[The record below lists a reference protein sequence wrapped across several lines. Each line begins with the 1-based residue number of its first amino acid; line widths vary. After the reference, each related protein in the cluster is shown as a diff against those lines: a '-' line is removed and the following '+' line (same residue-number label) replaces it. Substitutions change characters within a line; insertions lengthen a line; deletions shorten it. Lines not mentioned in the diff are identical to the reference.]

1 MAPPPRFVGTA
12 TPAAIRAVFAE
23 ADYTEAGLA
32 RTLGPDLTALMRS
45 RGRPAFARRAG
56 GRSAQALLARLFLF
70 GLSTTWE
77 QIDDLLGRDGAEA
90 CRQAGLLAGDPECRA
105 TVGVSPVGDLIVA
118 HDRRDAHQA
127 GAAGFVPGPAPAT
140 RRFADV
146 VIRRRDDRVLDL
158 GCGQGLLAL
167 LAAGQGAQVTATDL
181 NPRAVAFTAFNA
193 AVNGFD
199 DIRCARGDLFAPV
212 GGAQFDLILANPPY
226 VISPDSTF
234 LYRDGRGICERI
246 AREAPPFLAEG
257 GILQMVCNWP
267 CHRGRAWREDLA
279 AWFRG
284 GGCDVWVLQTDHL
297 GPLTYASLWLGQAH
311 EDAAELT
318 PAIDRWMAFY
328 EEAGIEAVGIG
339 IVSMRR
345 RAPGGGAERW
355 FEVRDMPPASGPA
368 GETIA
373 RVLEA
378 RDALARFED
387 EALLEAP
394 VALAPEAR
402 AVVLQRASISGWSRE
417 SGELRLTRG
426 LAMAIR
432 LDPVGAAIAGYLD
445 GTRSARDAVAAF
457 AAAFGVPAD
466 ALLPGVPAL
475 LRQLIEMGLAVVRD
489 R

>member
-1 MAPPPRFVGTA
+1 LAPPPRFVGTA
-12 TPAAIRAVFAE
+12 TPPAIRAVFAE
-23 ADYTEAGLA
+23 AGYTEAGLA
-32 RTLGPDLTALMRS
+32 QMLGPDLIALMRS

-56 GRSAQALLARLFLF
+56 GRSARSLLARLFLF
-70 GLSTTWE
+70 GMSTTWDE
-77 QIDDLLGRDGAEA
+77 LDDLLGRDGTEA
-90 CRQAGLLAGDPECRA
+90 CREAGLLAGDTECLA
-105 TVGVSPVGDLIVA
+105 TVGVRPVGERIVA
-118 HDRRDAHQA
+118 HDRRDAHA
-127 GAAGFVPGPAPAT
+127 SGAAGFVPGPAPAT
-140 RRFADV
+140 RHFADFA
-146 VIRRRDDRVLDL
+146 IRRPGERVLDL
-158 GCGQGLLAL
+158 GCGHGLLAL
-167 LAAGQGAQVTATDL
+167 LAAEQGGQVTAADL

-193 AVNGFD
+193 ALNGLD
-199 DIRCARGDLFAPV
+199 DIRCVQGDLFAPV
-212 GGAQFDLILANPPY
+212 AGAQFDLILANPPY

-267 CHRGRAWREDLA
+267 CHQGREWREELA
-279 AWFRG
+279 AWFRDG
-284 GGCDVWVLQTDHL
+284 DCDVWVLQTDHL

-311 EDAAELT
+311 EDAAEAA

-339 IVSMRR
+339 IASMRR

-355 FEVRDMPPASGPA
+355 FEVRDVPPASGPA

-378 RDALARFED
+378 RDTLARFD
-387 EALLEAP
+387 DKALLDAP
-394 VALAPEAR
+394 VALVPEAR
-402 AVVLQRASISGWSRE
+402 AAVVQRASISGWSRE

-432 LDPVGAAIAGYLD
+432 LDPVGTAIAGYLD

-457 AAAFGVPAD
+457 AAGVGVPPE
-466 ALLPGVPAL
+466 ALMPGVPAL
-475 LRQLIEMGLAVVRD
+475 LRRLIEMGLAVVRD